1 MDVNTYEFNDIN
13 VYVSSPMAKIQG
25 KKCSSKLSN
34 GKGALACEDDSSE
47 SSSLASVP
55 LIRTNSS
62 VSMGNVLVSL
72 GRSRS
77 NSAEVFSGF
86 SDLMER
92 GEIRP
97 RADSVGQIGIYS
109 LAQRKAKII
118 KYVEKRKKRVWSKK
132 IKYDVRKNFADSR
145 VRVKGRFV
153 RKEDEATGEKIVTA
167 SKGPADEGSVKGLN
181 MSNDN
186 INDNDVEDV

>member
-1 MDVNTYEFNDIN
+1 MNVNNYELNDVNM
-13 VYVSSPMAKIQG
+13 YVCSPMAKMQG
-25 KKCSSKLSN
+25 KKSSSKLSN
-34 GKGALACEDDSSE
+34 GKGALASEDASSE
-47 SSSLASVP
+47 SCSLASVP

-62 VSMGNVLVSL
+62 VSIGNVLVSL

-153 RKEDEATGEKIVTA
+153 RKEDETTGEKMITA
-167 SKGPADEGSVKGLN
+167 SKKAADEGHVKGLN
-181 MSNDN
+181 VPNDN